1 MNNTHNAN
9 NNSAIKIFDLWA
21 QKGKDEGMAKTH
33 ESSVDEMLRFS
44 MKGLKK
50 DFKFIDAGCGNGWV
64 VRKVKEKQNC
74 NYAIGI
80 DGAGTMIKKA
90 KEVDPL
96 GQYICAEL
104 SDWKPES
111 KVDLVHTM
119 EVLYYFKD
127 PMSILKKIYSDWILS
142 GGRLICGLDY
152 YFENIE
158 SHSWQKDLGV
168 VMTLLSKREW
178 SEAFVKTGFKKVET
192 WIYQSKKNKNG
203 TLIVTGVVKK

>member
-1 MNNTHNAN
+1 
-9 NNSAIKIFDLWA
+9 
-21 QKGKDEGMAKTH
+21 MAKAH
-33 ESSVDEMLRFS
+33 ESSVDQMLRFS

-64 VRKVKEKQNC
+64 VRKVKEKRNC

-80 DGAGTMIKKA
+80 DGAGTMIKRA
-90 KEVDPL
+90 KEIDPL
-96 GQYICAEL
+96 GRYICADL

-127 PMSILKKIYSDWILS
+127 PMLILKKIYSDWILP

-152 YFENIE
+152 YFENAE

-178 SEAFVKTGFKKVET
+178 SEAFVKTGFIRVET